1 MWIYAVSHSVLFFF
15 FFFYWARRS
24 VSIVGCSGTM
34 GFANTSVKDIIAGCF
49 EYLFIFLL
57 FFLRD
62 LPYVVRGR
70 LLPLLLL
77 LLVLLGSVC

>member
-1 MWIYAVSHSVLFFF
+1 MWIYAVSHSVLFF
-15 FFFYWARRS
+15 YWAWRS

-49 EYLFIFLL
+49 EYFLFFVI
-57 FFLRD
+57 FLRD

-70 LLPLLLL
+70 LLPLPPLLLL